1 MTNPIIGAADTPK
14 PEVNAPATNP
24 AIPQPDKGAPSTK
37 PEEKSTSGK

>member
-1 MTNPIIGAADTPK
+1 MTNPIIAAADTPK
-14 PEVNAPATNP
+14 PAPAVTP